1 MFLEGFGLEGRRGL
15 PFCVKAGM
23 VYVPLCEG
31 SFSEQAKSTFPPQPP
46 LPEPGVERADGF
58 LEGQSWKGP
67 QRTKVSPS
75 ACAAEKVEAQ

>member
-31 SFSEQAKSTFPPQPP
+31 SFSEQAKSTFPRNP
-46 LPEPGVERADGF
+46 LCLSQGWSVQMA
-58 LEGQSWKGP
+58 S
-67 QRTKVSPS
+67 
-75 ACAAEKVEAQ
+75 